1 MTMNDLKKYK
11 LLLESIE
18 NGEMLFELT
27 DKVKNQMV
35 EKFKDEEPT
44 LNDAQIEYY
53 LNKWDQYVNSFE
65 PKFRDITKLSF
76 KQVERLI
83 DDAVTKSELKGKGEI
98 KTFDQS
104 DDIIYDKNN
113 LTILRG
119 DIREKC
125 IKYGDGYSWCISRK
139 DASNM
144 FYSYRMRQNEPVF
157 YFVFDK
163 DRPTSDVWHAVVIYV
178 DNRNI
183 FHVATANNPGD
194 VQMSWEQI
202 EQKHPKLRGLRS
214 LFKSQPLTDE
224 EKSDYKKFKN
234 SVGNNTYKEF
244 TLKEKYKYIRF
255 GHKLTDTQQNDTPK
269 ELIGVYAKLM
279 PIYITAETWDRLNSS
294 DKRKVEEGR
303 LEAVK
308 RNWELI
314 QHIPNP
320 SKDVQMTA
328 VQNDGYAIEY
338 IKNPDKDVQMAAV
351 QQDGRLIRYI
361 DNPDKDVQMAAVQQ
375 DVRAIEYIDNPDKDL
390 QMTAV
395 QRNGYAI
402 RHIDNPDKDIQMAA
416 VQQIGISIKYIKNPD
431 KDVQMAA
438 VQSRGYVIGYIN
450 NPDKDL
456 QMAAVQQDGFLIQSI
471 KNPDKDVQMAAVQQ
485 DGTAIIYFENPDK
498 DVQMAAV
505 QNDGDALRYIK
516 NPHPDVVEYVRN
528 NQ

>member
-53 LNKWDQYVNSFE
+53 LNKWDQYVKSFE

-308 RNWELI
+308 QDGRLI
-314 QHIPNP
+314 RHI
-320 SKDVQMTA
+320 D
-328 VQNDGYAIEY
+328 
-338 IKNPDKDVQMAAV
+338 NPDKDVQMAAV
-351 QQDGRLIRYI
+351 QHYGRAIRHIDSPDKDVQMFAVQQDVNLIQFIKNPDI
-361 DNPDKDVQMAAVQQ
+361 DVQMAAVQQSDYAIQFIKNPDKDVQIAAVKQKDWAIQFIKNPDKDVQMAAVQQ
-375 DVRAIEYIDNPDKDL
+375 DVRAID
-390 QMTAV
+390 
-395 QRNGYAI
+395 
-402 RHIDNPDKDIQMAA
+402 
-416 VQQIGISIKYIKNPD
+416 
-431 KDVQMAA
+431 
-438 VQSRGYVIGYIN
+438 YIN
-450 NPDKDL
+450 NPH
-456 QMAAVQQDGFLIQSI
+456 
-471 KNPDKDVQMAAVQQ
+471 PDVQMAAVQQ